1 MEKEY
6 IMDVAQTIKSQLFG
20 TTEINV
26 LMSWGIEKFIATEYK
41 DMPALKFKV
50 NGRLFTGI
58 VLIALNGS
66 DYYEIYL
73 IDENGSR
80 CICEEA
86 CFDEIVSIIDEAVER
101 GTDIEEYN
109 KFCGQQALII

>member
-1 MEKEY
+1 MDKEY

-20 TTEINV
+20 TTEISV

-50 NGRLFTGI
+50 NGRLFSGI

-73 IDENGSR
+73 LDENGSR

-86 CFDEIVSIIDEAVER
+86 CFDEMAGIIDIAVER
-101 GTDIEEYN
+101 GTDIAEYN
-109 KFCGQQALII
+109 EFCGKQVIIV

>member
-1 MEKEY
+1 MEKDY

-20 TTEINV
+20 TAEINV

-41 DMPALKFKV
+41 DMPSLKFKV
-50 NGRLFTGI
+50 NGRLFNGI

-73 IDENGSR
+73 IDENGSS

-86 CFDEIVSIIDEAVER
+86 CFDEMVNIIDEKIER
-101 GTDIEEYN
+101 GTDLDEYN
-109 KFCGQQALII
+109 KFCSQQLACL

>member
-1 MEKEY
+1 MEKDY
-6 IMDVAQTIKSQLFG
+6 IMEVAQTIKSQLFG

-50 NGRLFTGI
+50 NGRLFNGI

-73 IDENGSR
+73 IDDNGSR
-80 CICEEA
+80 CICGEA
-86 CFDEIVSIIDEAVER
+86 CFDEMVSIIDEAVER

>member
-6 IMDVAQTIKSQLFG
+6 NMEVAQTIKSQLFG
-20 TTEINV
+20 TSQLNV
-26 LMSWGIEKFIATEYK
+26 LMSWGIENFIATEYK
-41 DMPALKFKV
+41 EMPALTFKV
-50 NGRLFTGI
+50 NGRLFSGN

-73 IDENGSR
+73 FNENGCK

-86 CFDEIVSIIDEAVER
+86 CFDEMVDIIDENIEK
-101 GTDIEEYN
+101 GKDIEEYN
-109 KFCGQQALII
+109 KFCGQQLANL